1 MLCIDEFLPGWTLV
15 NQVWS
20 RSKDRNPR
28 AHRNID
34 RQELPSHCWPCSAE
48 LIAEV
53 PEMTRSQTNIG
64 LLTGCSS
71 SHVRRGC
78 TKRGRLL
85 LHNQA
90 KKKWRHEMDTAQA
103 SMRLLA
109 AGENPTSSSAGIAE
123 TRGASTTGCQ
133 HGRKRSRPLVP
144 GPLQSSLR
152 GSFEC
157 ILPFTRTTFTVRKL
171 LA

>member
-20 RSKDRNPR
+20 RSKDRNR
-28 AHRNID
+28 YAHRNID

-71 SHVRRGC
+71 RHVRRGC

-109 AGENPTSSSAGIAE
+109 AVENPTSSSAGIAE

-144 GPLQSSLR
+144 GQLQSPASR
-152 GSFEC
+152 SFQC
-157 ILPFTRTTFTVRKL
+157 APSVARAFFIVRKL
-171 LA
+171 PA